1 MNAEMLVVPHPYY
14 VVTDQEGNFRLT
26 NVRAGE
32 YEIEAWHEGWKVVG
46 QGTVYDV
53 LTQVRVQRPVFSDPV
68 EWTKKV
74 TVPADGTV
82 DVDFAISDKRPEMQR
97 IADLGQGNS
106 SPDGPA
112 KPLQI
117 PQEASSCLS
126 VGPPDKA
133 FARERPAREPFL
145 DLGECSTARASGPF
159 FNAHTSNE
167 MFGHRHSTAAHYRRD
182 RKSLLRSNV
191 PKIEQRDRAGTARQ
205 TSLAWFV
212 EGEVQGC

>member
-1 MNAEMLVVPHPYY
+1 MDE
-14 VVTDQEGNFRLT
+14 EG
-26 NVRAGE
+26 A
-32 YEIEAWHEGWKVVG
+32 
-46 QGTVYDV
+46 
-53 LTQVRVQRPVFSDPV
+53 
-68 EWTKKV
+68 
-74 TVPADGTV
+74 VPADGTV
-82 DVDFAISDKRPEMQR
+82 DLDFAISDKRPEMQR

-133 FARERPAREPFL
+133 LARERPAREPFL